1 MRYLIMDVTEKMLK
15 DLFKQMGADELQ
27 SQRMASQL
35 LKRAYQLAKEES
47 ISEIEALQNLLKK
60 IIDGHK

>member
-1 MRYLIMDVTEKMLK
+1 MDATEKMLQ

-35 LKRAYQLAKEES
+35 LKRANQLAKEES
-47 ISEIEALQNLLKK
+47 ISEIEALQNLLQK
-60 IIDGHK
+60 ILEGQK

>member
-1 MRYLIMDVTEKMLK
+1 MDATEKMLQ

-35 LKRAYQLAKEES
+35 LKRANQLAKEES

-60 IIDGHK
+60 ILEGQR

>member
-1 MRYLIMDVTEKMLK
+1 
-15 DLFKQMGADELQ
+15 MGADELQ

-35 LKRAYQLAKEES
+35 LKRANQLAKEES

-60 IIDGHK
+60 ILEGQK

>member
-1 MRYLIMDVTEKMLK
+1 MDAKEKMLQ

-35 LKRAYQLAKEES
+35 LKRANQLAKEES

-60 IIDGHK
+60 ILEGQK

>member
-1 MRYLIMDVTEKMLK
+1 MDATEKMLQ

-35 LKRAYQLAKEES
+35 LKRANQLAKEES
-47 ISEIEALQNLLKK
+47 ISEIEALQNLIKK
-60 IIDGHK
+60 ILEGQK